1 MREIRQS
8 GSEGGVAQTN
18 APSLPLSSG
27 HRRKRGQII
36 CKPISNRVL
45 RFRSWP
51 ATLAGWNDL
60 PYASGSYYFF
70 SGRQRVGSRSG
81 SDPVLNSGSA
91 SRGRT
96 KLR

>member
-1 MREIRQS
+1 MRPAHLWR
-8 GSEGGVAQTN
+8 VQTDPYDN
-18 APSLPLSSG
+18 
-27 HRRKRGQII
+27 R
-36 CKPISNRVL
+36 KPISNRVL